1 MNKKKTTWLALLC
14 SMSLIGASCT
24 KTGTPVSS
32 ADSKTSTLPTSS
44 SSSSVVTKAAITYS
58 TGEGYTLTGPASVDV
73 GSDLTF
79 TLAYEEG
86 YAGGSVSASSGTLID
101 NKDGTYSIA
110 GVTGDLTISVS
121 GVSKITLS
129 ITYPTGDHF
138 TLTGE
143 KSVAFG
149 SSYTFKVVF
158 EAGYS
163 GIVKVNGETV
173 TLASDGSYMIP
184 VVKANVLIT
193 VEGVDIAT
201 YPVSLPTG
209 EGYTLTADKE
219 VVKYGESLT
228 LTFKVLASY
237 SGGVVKVNGTAL
249 SFDSNG
255 QATITNIVAPL
266 TITVEGLIKTITLD
280 YVSGTGYHF
289 TGPATANL
297 GDSVTFNVVY
307 DAGYSGG
314 TVMAGN
320 TVLSA
325 NTDGSY
331 TIASIAEATRT
342 ITLVDVYETITDCV
356 ADFPNA
362 GTQSVETVVVN
373 TAGGYAKSTKLVVK
387 GEDGFTHS
395 NAFRFAP
402 LAKYKEVRFSVYADG
417 AHWWMVKPW
426 GDDPYYVCSNEAKWH
441 EVELKLEDGAFHIYF
456 DGTAKNE
463 TLDVESNMMDFY
475 MNVSSSTGA
484 IFYFSELQGILN
496 DVEYTSPYKV
506 IAESPLASGVGTE
519 DTKVLPP
526 FAPATKTYKGTY
538 LWQASDRACA
548 DIDLTLY
555 KEILYYVR
563 DDSQTGNG
571 WTSLR
576 KGTTDLSG
584 INALALNV
592 WAPVRLVLKN
602 SSTNTWSVLSNNY
615 AGSDVVATNFNQFV
629 YALNDEYHFSQI
641 FGITR

>member
-1 MNKKKTTWLALLC
+1 
-14 SMSLIGASCT
+14 MSLIGASCT

-79 TLAYEEG
+79 TLAYAEG

-237 SGGVVKVNGTAL
+237 SGGVVKVNGAAL

-266 TITVEGLIKTITLD
+266 TISVEGLIKTITLD

-289 TGPATANL
+289 AGPATANL
-297 GDSVTFNVVY
+297 GDSVTFSIVY
-307 DAGYSGG
+307 DAGYRGG
-314 TVMAGN
+314 TVKAGS
-320 TVLSA
+320 TVLTA
-325 NTDGSY
+325 NSDGTY
-331 TIASIAEATRT
+331 TIAAIEDATRKVTLTGVIQTLAEAA
-342 ITLVDVYETITDCV
+342 I
-356 ADFPNA
+356 DFA
-362 GTQSVETVVVN
+362 GTDGDMTISDETSILD
-373 TAGGYAKSTKLVVK
+373 TEAGYLKSTKVVTPST
-387 GEDGFTHS
+387 GGLS
-395 NAFRFAP
+395 AFSAP
-402 LAKYKEVRFSVYADG
+402 RILPNVFLGQYSEVRFAIRSNG
-417 AHWWMVKPW
+417 SCWWELQDVA
-426 GDDPYYVCSNEAKWH
+426 GNDLTANVDAVWH
-441 EVELKLEDGAFHIYF
+441 EVKFVYEAGVYRLYAAPGDA
-456 DGTAKNE
+456 
-463 TLDVESNMMDFY
+463 SNP
-475 MNVSSSTGA
+475 T
-484 IFYFSELQGILN
+484 
-496 DVEYTSPYKV
+496 
-506 IAESPLASGVGTE
+506 
-519 DTKVLPP
+519 
-526 FAPATKTYKGTY
+526 
-538 LWQASDRACA
+538 
-548 DIDLTLY
+548 
-555 KEILYYVR
+555 
-563 DDSQTGNG
+563 G
-571 WTSLR
+571 WTSHTFTPDFNLMNLR
-576 KGTTDLSG
+576 MKIGASGTCYVSELVGAQSEEEFTNPYTAISDYPLSQAGTASTTELPPTTLATKSTHATFSWGFYNFNDLALTSYKDLLFYAKADGGNYYSGLCLKDSAGTSTLIGGDSSENTYVNGSWRITHLVLNEDGTTFTLYSDNYL
-584 INALALNV
+584 ITTKLAITNLNQ
-592 WAPVRLVLKN
+592 LTFK
-602 SSTNTWSVLSNNY
+602 
-615 AGSDVVATNFNQFV
+615 
-629 YALNDEYHFSQI
+629 LNGTYYISQL
-641 FGITR
+641 FGIAK